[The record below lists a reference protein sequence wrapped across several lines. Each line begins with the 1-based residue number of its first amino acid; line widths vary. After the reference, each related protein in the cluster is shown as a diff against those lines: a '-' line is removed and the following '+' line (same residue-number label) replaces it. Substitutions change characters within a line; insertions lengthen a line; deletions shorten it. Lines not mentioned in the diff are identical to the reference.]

1 MTTWEITFKN
11 YFALVPGMDSHTV
24 RYEFDSDNEKEV
36 KKLAVQKMDDEFG
49 NDSPSYGIIK
59 IKKVK

>member
-1 MTTWEITFKN
+1 
-11 YFALVPGMDSHTV
+11 MDSHTV